1 MSRPASGCST
11 PPKLFDTGSDRSNHC
26 FGQLIRPLYTQ
37 GAVDR
42 VATYVRQDRDNKDG
56 RSDKKKQVNASEP
69 RPGAESS
76 MRLDQALY
84 RYEPPSSPCRSRRA
98 PNGDFTNGGQFFA
111 HCALPIAGCK

>member
-1 MSRPASGCST
+1 VPR
-11 PPKLFDTGSDRSNHC
+11 RSNQG
-26 FGQLIRPLYTQ
+26 FGYLIKLLGAQ

-84 RYEPPSSPCRSRRA
+84 RYGRPSSRVTAHGAHPTAASPTVDGLFARRA
-98 PNGDFTNGGQFFA
+98 
-111 HCALPIAGCK
+111 